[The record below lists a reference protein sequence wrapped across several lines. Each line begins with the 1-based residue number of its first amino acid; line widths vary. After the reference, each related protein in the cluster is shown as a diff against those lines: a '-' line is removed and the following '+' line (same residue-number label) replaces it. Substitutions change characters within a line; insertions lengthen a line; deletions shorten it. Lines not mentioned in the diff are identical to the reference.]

1 MEPKKPKLHANFEL
15 LVMGL
20 QPLSPEYLRSRTSQN
35 RRKKKKKYSKGGFRI
50 RRKRPRRMKGS
61 EGSQQITNGER
72 SVATIMT
79 QPKDSELERVDSK
92 VLDLAN
98 EQEEEVKKEGEL
110 VEEEVKVE
118 ETRKKSEDGIDY
130 ESLERGGTRWV
141 IPKHWALVVYVKFKC
156 DTLSES
162 QDLFSFDNYESAF
175 NGFHKGYQFRG
186 KKSTIF
192 DVATDVVSIPISNKN
207 IINIDHMV

>member
-15 LVMGL
+15 FVMGL
-20 QPLSPEYLRSRTSQN
+20 EPLSQEYLRSRTSQN

-50 RRKRPRRMKGS
+50 RRKKPRRLKGS
-61 EGSQQITNGER
+61 EGSQQTTQGER

-79 QPKDSELERVDSK
+79 QPKDSELEPVDSK
-92 VLDLAN
+92 VLDLPN
-98 EQEEEVKKEGEL
+98 KQEEEVKKEGEL
-110 VEEEVKVE
+110 EEEEVKVE
-118 ETRKKSEDGIDY
+118 EIRKKSEDGIDY

-175 NGFHKGYQFRG
+175 NGFHKGYLFRG
-186 KKSTIF
+186 KRSTLS
-192 DVATDVVSIPISNKN
+192 DGGSELLSIAILD
-207 IINIDHMV
+207 INMNHMI